1 MAQVNTKTVGL
12 TSGENGHQ
20 HLLLRFCVNAESL
33 LLSSRTVKIID
44 NESLYFVRILT
55 DYGTDLSKVQA
66 LNGAVYYGA
75 FQDHAQDTVK
85 SGLCAVKIGCHK
97 HDSKVTDQKGA
108 SDLKACVF
116 VQDHSHN
123 IGTACRGTYIKYH
136 SSTNCGENNGKAQ
149 LQKYI
154 MSQWCL

>member
-1 MAQVNTKTVGL
+1 MAQVNTKAVGF

-85 SGLCAVKIGCHK
+85 SGLRRKDRLPQARFQGH
-97 HDSKVTDQKGA
+97 
-108 SDLKACVF
+108 
-116 VQDHSHN
+116 
-123 IGTACRGTYIKYH
+123 
-136 SSTNCGENNGKAQ
+136 
-149 LQKYI
+149 
-154 MSQWCL
+154 